1 MTGVELL
8 QVGALVIGVGA
19 PVVSLAVWYGVTNQR
34 VKSIETMLACMQGRE
49 DACRTAVD
57 LEVDK
62 LHTRV
67 TRNAEEIARIKG
79 RLNGHLFAGGH
90 DGP

>member
-8 QVGALVIGVGA
+8 QVAALVIGVGA

-34 VKSIETMLACMQGRE
+34 VKNIETMLACMQGRE
-49 DACRTAVD
+49 DSCRTAVD

-67 TRNAEEIARIKG
+67 TRNSEEIARIVG
-79 RLNGHLFAGGH
+79 RLNGHVYPGVR
-90 DGP
+90 DGL